1 MIDDLK
7 KWLEVETIT
16 FKNAPFFSLQ
26 CADEQAKA
34 IRSLFNAKASAVE
47 ESVQK
52 EGGASLM
59 ETFRTSLDGVDV
71 LWQDML
77 EYNRYRLKWS
87 VTAGWSKSENPK
99 YTCGGSFNGANCAHY
114 LSQWLIESGR
124 CDVLFPTDT
133 VCCPTGRPIRAK
145 EMRKMFSDPIEPES
159 VPEHGA
165 FVYCQKINGRGHV
178 YFGT

>member
-1 MIDDLK
+1 MPNPTLHHRDACVAESSFTLSYVDAFGILKSDIPRTLTCTLVDFFLAACCSKMNFASEMIDDLK

-87 VTAGWSKSENPK
+87 VTAGWSKSGK
-99 YTCGGSFNGANCAHY
+99 TKK
-114 LSQWLIESGR
+114 SQR
-124 CDVLFPTDT
+124 R
-133 VCCPTGRPIRAK
+133 TGRLT
-145 EMRKMFSDPIEPES
+145 FST
-159 VPEHGA
+159 
-165 FVYCQKINGRGHV
+165 RGILDYV
-178 YFGT
+178 